1 VRVPTL
7 VVQCAQ
13 DAIAPPEVGE
23 YVHEHIP
30 GSRLV
35 TLDAT
40 GHCPQLSAPEQTAA
54 AILSFVG
61 PAVRRA
67 GP

>member
-13 DAIAPPEVGE
+13 DAIAPPEVGGF
-23 YVHEHIP
+23 VHAQVPSSE
-30 GSRLV
+30 LV

-40 GHCPQLSAPEQTAA
+40 GHCPQLSAPDATAEAISVFA
-54 AILSFVG
+54 AD
-61 PAVRRA
+61 PR
-67 GP
+67 